1 MIRVKVSSGQNG
13 VIEGLGM
20 GDLETADVGHHV
32 HGANGEDGER
42 RLLWIDIDDPNAE
55 ELERV
60 GREFGLHPLAIE
72 DAVRRHERPKID
84 LFPDSIFIVFY
95 ALALV
100 DGDPVTQEISM
111 FAGRDFLIT
120 VHDGPLEV
128 IEETARRWNE
138 AVLQRAEPVG
148 VGLLVYSLLDSI
160 VDGYFPVV
168 DGIGDEIDD
177 LELKI
182 FSGED
187 DLHTQIF
194 ELKKDL
200 LAVRR
205 VVGPERDV
213 MNALVRRD
221 APLFSDREI
230 LYLEDVYDHLLRV
243 TDSVDTYREL
253 LSSALDVSVA
263 MASFRLDDTVKRM
276 TSASIILMSMAL
288 ISGIYGMNFAIM
300 PELQWAHGYWFALG
314 LMATIGGGLAWFFHR
329 IDWL

>member
-1 MIRVKVSSGQNG
+1 M
-13 VIEGLGM
+13 
-20 GDLETADVGHHV
+20 
-32 HGANGEDGER
+32 
-42 RLLWIDIDDPNAE
+42 
-55 ELERV
+55 
-60 GREFGLHPLAIE
+60 
-72 DAVRRHERPKID
+72 
-84 LFPDSIFIVFY
+84 
-95 ALALV
+95 
-100 DGDPVTQEISM
+100 
-111 FAGRDFLIT
+111 
-120 VHDGPLEV
+120 EV

-138 AVLQRAEPVG
+138 AVMQRTQQAG
-148 VGLLVYSLLDSI
+148 IGLLVYSLLDSI
-160 VDGYFPVV
+160 VDGYFPVG

-177 LELKI
+177 LELQI
-182 FSGED
+182 FSGKD
-187 DLHTQIF
+187 DLHGEIF
-194 ELKKDL
+194 ELKKSL
-200 LAVRR
+200 LEVRR

-314 LMATIGGGLAWFFHR
+314 LMAAIGGGLGWFFHR